1 VKSQL
6 AGDPAINALTVK
18 VDTSNGQVILSGKVA
33 LPEQKA
39 EAEKVARQVDG
50 VKDVLNRIE
59 VVGQTP
65 TGK

>member
-1 VKSQL
+1 
-6 AGDPAINALTVK
+6 
-18 VDTSNGQVILSGKVA
+18 VDTSDGQVILSGKVA

-39 EAEKVARQVDG
+39 QAEKVARQVDG

-65 TGK
+65 GT